1 MNFGFFRL
9 SIPFGGDKVLRCLAA
24 MLIMNLAIGVV
35 LGGLLLARGY
45 SFAYAWS
52 HTTLGQPALISMRAW
67 VDSWWPMFT
76 AYEYHQSKPAANLY
90 DVFDQGVK
98 FQYPPS
104 ALLLCDLLPR
114 SMIAVH
120 GRELDATFLDWLT
133 ISSRLETLAIIL
145 ISAALAVIGRRRLAT
160 EHQPQPVLD
169 IATFLSAVLLGV
181 WFAPLYSGHQLGQI
195 QVLLNAGVALALL
208 MYVCGWKGAAGALI
222 GACALIKPQYGIVL
236 IWSLWRG
243 ERRFSI
249 GFGVLLSLG
258 LGLALY
264 RFGWLDHWHY
274 VEVLSFI
281 SRHGE
286 SLYIN
291 QSVNGVL
298 NRWLENG
305 AAYVPANTFQSD
317 FAPYHPVVHWVTTLT
332 SVGILCLAFEP
343 WIAKRPSAG
352 IVDLMI
358 VLAAGT
364 IASPVAW
371 DHHYGLFLPIFAITL
386 PLCLAFRPLGPATL
400 PLLAFSFAAM
410 SQLLHHPEW
419 FFANPWRGLMG
430 SHLFFGALVLFG
442 LLLRLRTSGARD
454 LVPLPPG
461 APLDVPAPVHA

>member
-9 SIPFGGDKVLRCLAA
+9 SIPLSGDRVLRCLAA
-24 MLIMNLAIGVV
+24 MLMINLALGVV
-35 LGGLLLARGY
+35 LAGLVLARGY

-52 HTTLGQPALISMRAW
+52 HTTLGQPALITTRAW

-76 AYEYHQSKPAANLY
+76 AYEHHRRDPTANLY

-104 ALLLCDLLPR
+104 ALLVCDLLPR
-114 SMIAVH
+114 SMVVVH
-120 GRELDATFLDWLT
+120 GSELDATFLDWLT
-133 ISSRLETLAIIL
+133 ICSRLETLAVIL
-145 ISAALAVIGRRRLAT
+145 ISAALAVIGRRKLAT
-160 EHQPQPVLD
+160 DRQPQPVLD
-169 IATFLSAVLLGV
+169 VATFISAVLLGV
-181 WFAPLYSGHQLGQI
+181 WFTPLYSGHQLGQI
-195 QVLLNAGVALALL
+195 QVLLNAGIALALL
-208 MYVCGWKGAAGALI
+208 MYVCGWKGASGALI

-243 ERRFSI
+243 ERRFSV
-249 GFGVLLSLG
+249 GFGVLLSIG

-274 VEVLSFI
+274 VEVLSYI

-286 SLYIN
+286 SLHIN
-291 QSVNGVL
+291 QSVNGLL

-305 AAYVPANTFQSD
+305 AAYVPENTFQSD

-332 SVGILCLAFEP
+332 SVAILCLAFEP

-358 VLAAGT
+358 ALAAGT

-371 DHHYGLFLPIFAITL
+371 DHHYGLFLPIFAIAL
-386 PLCLAFRPLGPATL
+386 PMCLAFRPAGSVTL

-410 SQLLHHPEW
+410 SQFLLHPEW
-419 FFANPWRGLMG
+419 FFANPWRGLLG
-430 SHLFFGALVLFG
+430 SHLFVGSLILFG
-442 LLLRLRTSGARD
+442 LLLRLRAIGARD
-454 LVPLPPG
+454 FDSSLSS
-461 APLDVPAPVHA
+461 APLNAAAPVHA